1 MQKERVIEGRVQL
14 RSRLESLVDEM
25 LDGHILLEEAL
36 SEFERLY
43 IQKALY
49 RQQKHLTRTADM
61 LGIHRNTL
69 AKRVASYHQ
78 PLRTHLKPSKRL
90 PRQ

>member
-1 MQKERVIEGRVQL
+1 MFKEHFTEGRMQI
-14 RSRLESLVDEM
+14 RSRLESLIDEM
-25 LDGHILLEEAL
+25 LDGQILLEEAL

-49 RQQKHLTRTADM
+49 RQQKHLSRTADM

-69 AKRVASYHQ
+69 AKRVASYLQ
-78 PLRTHLKPSKRL
+78 PTRSALRPPKRIS
-90 PRQ
+90 R

>member
-1 MQKERVIEGRVQL
+1 MPL

-25 LDGHILLEEAL
+25 LDGRILLDEAL

-43 IQKALY
+43 IQKALS
-49 RQQKHLTRTADM
+49 RQQKHLSRTAHM

-69 AKRVASYHQ
+69 AKRVASYHRPARSLLQ
-78 PLRTHLKPSKRL
+78 TSKRVS
-90 PRQ
+90 R

>member
-1 MQKERVIEGRVQL
+1 MQL
-14 RSRLESLVDEM
+14 RNRLENLVDEM
-25 LDGHILLEEAL
+25 LDGQILLDEAL

-43 IQKALY
+43 IQKALH
-49 RQQKHLTRTADM
+49 RQQKHLSRTADM

-78 PLRTHLKPSKRL
+78 ARRPVREIPKRAS
-90 PRQ
+90 R